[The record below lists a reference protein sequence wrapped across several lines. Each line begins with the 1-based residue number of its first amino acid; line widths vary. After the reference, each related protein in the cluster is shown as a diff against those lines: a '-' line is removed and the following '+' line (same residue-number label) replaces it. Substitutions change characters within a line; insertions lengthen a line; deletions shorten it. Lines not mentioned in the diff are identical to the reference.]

1 MRRKR
6 EKAKKNQR
14 AVDNQRA
21 VENANEMPKPP
32 ADVRNGPRQPSWT
45 IYRST
50 LAERI
55 GIVHAPNAE
64 TAVRKAIEIFGIK
77 DPRHRLMARRIR

>member
-14 AVDNQRA
+14 AVDNQRT
-21 VENANEMPKPP
+21 VENANE
-32 ADVRNGPRQPSWT
+32 PSWT

-50 LAERI
+50 SAERI
-55 GIVHAPNAE
+55 GIVHAPSAE
-64 TAVRKAIEIFGIK
+64 TAVRRAIEIFGIK
-77 DPRHRLMARRIR
+77 DPKHRLMARRIR